1 MGVMGTLHYGN
12 GAFELDDVTLAHVR
26 ALITVKLR
34 RQESFFLSWEVAGDD
49 DRGRVGLWIDNG
61 VPIWVEFAGTT
72 LPAIDPDRLE
82 AAAKAASSTLGVHIA
97 PTGEFIA
104 TTTSRRPSDQETEMA
119 TSPATPSA

>member
-1 MGVMGTLHYGN
+1 MGVMGTLHYGG

-26 ALITVKLR
+26 ALIAVKLR
-34 RQESFFLSWEVAGDD
+34 RHESFFLSWEGSSDS
-49 DRGRVGLWIDNG
+49 RGRVGLWIDNG
-61 VPIWVEFAGTT
+61 VPIWVEFAGAT

-104 TTTSRRPSDQETEMA
+104 TTTSRRPSDQETEIA
-119 TSPATPSA
+119 TSPATPSP